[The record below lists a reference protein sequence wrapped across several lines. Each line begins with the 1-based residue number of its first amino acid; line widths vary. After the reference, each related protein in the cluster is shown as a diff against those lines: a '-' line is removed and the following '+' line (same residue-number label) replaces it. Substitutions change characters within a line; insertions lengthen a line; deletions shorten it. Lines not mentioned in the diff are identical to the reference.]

1 MDKRSER
8 NKQLYKE
15 VDKKIADIAKKNSN
29 KEFENTNNTLKSI
42 NPNLFGK
49 KDEETKTVFKPNNS
63 HKKRLIVTTIIFVV
77 LLLLIIGIAVGIY
90 YATK

>member
-1 MDKRSER
+1 MEKRSER

-29 KEFENTNNTLKSI
+29 RDFENTNNTLKSI
-42 NPNLFGK
+42 NRDLFGNQEQAVTLK
-49 KDEETKTVFKPNNS
+49 KKTNS
-63 HKKRLIVTTIIFVV
+63 HNKKLIVNSIIFVI
-77 LLLLIIGIAVGIY
+77 LLILIIGIAVVIY

>member
-1 MDKRSER
+1 MEKRSER

-29 KEFENTNNTLKSI
+29 KEFENTNNTLKGI
-42 NPNLFGK
+42 NPNLFGGQQEVTESK
-49 KDEETKTVFKPNNS
+49 KQTSS
-63 HKKRLIVTTIIFVV
+63 HDKKLVVTSIIFVI
-77 LLLLIIGIAVGIY
+77 LLLLVVGIAVVIY

>member
-1 MDKRSER
+1 MEKRTER

-15 VDKKIADIAKKNSN
+15 VDKKIADIAKRNSN

-49 KDEETKTVFKPNNS
+49 NEEVVVQTKKVDS
-63 HKKRLIVTTIIFVV
+63 HKNKLIATFIIFSV
-77 LLLLIIGIAVGIY
+77 LLVLIIGLAVVIY

>member
-1 MDKRSER
+1 MEKRTER

-29 KEFENTNNTLKSI
+29 REFENTNNTLKSI

-49 KDEETKTVFKPNNS
+49 QEERETTIKPKDS
-63 HKKRLIVTTIIFVV
+63 HKKKLIITSIIFVA
-77 LLLLIIGIAVGIY
+77 LLILIIGLAVVIY

>member
-1 MDKRSER
+1 MEKRTER

-29 KEFENTNNTLKSI
+29 REFENTNNTLKSI

-49 KDEETKTVFKPNNS
+49 QEENEIVIKPKNS
-63 HKKRLIVTTIIFVV
+63 HNKKIIITSIIFVA
-77 LLLLIIGIAVGIY
+77 LLILIIGLAVVIY

>member
-1 MDKRSER
+1 MEKRSER

-29 KEFENTNNTLKSI
+29 RDFENTNNTLKSI
-42 NPNLFGK
+42 NPDLIGK
-49 KDEETKTVFKPNNS
+49 QEQAVTLKKKTNS
-63 HKKRLIVTTIIFVV
+63 HNKKLIVNSIIFVI
-77 LLLLIIGIAVGIY
+77 LLILIIGIAVVIY

>member
-1 MDKRSER
+1 MEKRSER

-29 KEFENTNNTLKSI
+29 REFENTNNTLKGI
-42 NPNLFGK
+42 NPNLFGGQQEVTESK
-49 KDEETKTVFKPNNS
+49 KQTSS
-63 HKKRLIVTTIIFVV
+63 HDKKLIVTSIVFVI
-77 LLLLIIGIAVGIY
+77 LLLLIIGIAVVIY

>member
-1 MDKRSER
+1 MEKRSER

-29 KEFENTNNTLKSI
+29 KEFENTNNTLKGI
-42 NPNLFGK
+42 NPNLFGGQQEVTESK
-49 KDEETKTVFKPNNS
+49 KQSSSPDKKLIINSIVFV
-63 HKKRLIVTTIIFVV
+63 I
-77 LLLLIIGIAVGIY
+77 LLLLIIGIAGVIY

>member
-1 MDKRSER
+1 MEKRTER

-15 VDKKIADIAKKNSN
+15 VDKKIDDIAKNNSN
-29 KEFENTNNTLKSI
+29 REFENTNNTLKSI

-49 KDEETKTVFKPNNS
+49 QEEKEIVINPKDS
-63 HKKRLIVTTIIFVV
+63 HKKKIIITSIIFVA
-77 LLLLIIGIAVGIY
+77 LLILIIGLAVVIY

>member
-1 MDKRSER
+1 MEKRSER

-29 KEFENTNNTLKSI
+29 KEFENTNNTLKGI
-42 NPNLFGK
+42 NPNLFGGQQEVTESK
-49 KDEETKTVFKPNNS
+49 KQSSSPDKKLIINSIVFV
-63 HKKRLIVTTIIFVV
+63 I
-77 LLLLIIGIAVGIY
+77 LLLLIIGIAVVIY

>member
-1 MDKRSER
+1 MEKRSER

-29 KEFENTNNTLKSI
+29 RDFENTNNTLKSI
-42 NPNLFGK
+42 NPDLFGNQEQAVTLK
-49 KDEETKTVFKPNNS
+49 KKTNS
-63 HKKRLIVTTIIFVV
+63 HNKKLIVYSIIFVI
-77 LLLLIIGIAVGIY
+77 LLILILGIAVVIY

>member
-1 MDKRSER
+1 MEKRTER

-29 KEFENTNNTLKSI
+29 REFENTNNTLKSI

-49 KDEETKTVFKPNNS
+49 QEEKEATIKPKDS
-63 HKKRLIVTTIIFVV
+63 HKKKIIITSIIFVA
-77 LLLLIIGIAVGIY
+77 LLILIIGLAVVIY

>member
-1 MDKRSER
+1 MEKRTER

-29 KEFENTNNTLKSI
+29 REFENTNNTLKSI

-49 KDEETKTVFKPNNS
+49 QEEKETIIKPKDS
-63 HKKRLIVTTIIFVV
+63 HKKKIIITSIIFVA
-77 LLLLIIGIAVGIY
+77 LLILIIGLAVVIY